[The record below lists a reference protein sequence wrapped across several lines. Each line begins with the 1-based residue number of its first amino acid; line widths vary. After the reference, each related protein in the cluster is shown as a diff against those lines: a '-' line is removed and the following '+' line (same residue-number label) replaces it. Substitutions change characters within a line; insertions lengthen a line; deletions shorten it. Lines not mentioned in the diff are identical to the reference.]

1 MQVGIN
7 RKRKVEA
14 NCGSPPELR
23 LHEFLQKRLKGGA
36 AGGKAVA
43 SSAVEALQKHQSVAK
58 ACLKNDTGV
67 TLPALSDVVAP
78 PSIAAAA
85 VKDASSFARAI
96 PKRPEV
102 RETDGVTLFTNNP
115 PFPLARIFKPSE
127 RGVVCEMISCSLS
140 AMAPY
145 LAEC

>member
-1 MQVGIN
+1 MKDAISLEKVWLNKSLHLQVGIN

-23 LHEFLQKRLKGGA
+23 LHEFLQKRLRGGA
-36 AGGKAVA
+36 AATAGGGGGKPVA

-67 TLPALSDVVAP
+67 TLPALSDVVTAP
-78 PSIAAAA
+78 SVAAAA

-102 RETDGVTLFTNNP
+102 RTAHS
-115 PFPLARIFKPSE
+115 PLS
-127 RGVVCEMISCSLS
+127 
-140 AMAPY
+140 
-145 LAEC
+145 

>member
-1 MQVGIN
+1 MKDALSREKAWVENKCLQLQVGIN

-23 LHEFLQKRLKGGA
+23 LHEFLQKRLRGGAA
-36 AGGKAVA
+36 AGGKPVA

-58 ACLKNDTGV
+58 VCLKNDTGV
-67 TLPALSDVVAP
+67 TLPALSDVVTA
-78 PSIAAAA
+78 PSIAPAA

-102 RETDGVTLFTNNP
+102 RKKT
-115 PFPLARIFKPSE
+115 
-127 RGVVCEMISCSLS
+127 ISPKSLIS
-140 AMAPY
+140 S
-145 LAEC
+145 